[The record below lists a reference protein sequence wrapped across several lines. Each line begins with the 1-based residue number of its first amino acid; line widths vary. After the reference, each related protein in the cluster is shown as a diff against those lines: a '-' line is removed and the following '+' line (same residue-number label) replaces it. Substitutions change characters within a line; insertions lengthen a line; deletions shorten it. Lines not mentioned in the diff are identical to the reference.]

1 MLKGA
6 ISLDPDV
13 TRGRNGV
20 RHHCALLH
28 YEDIDGVWHHCVI
41 GDKLLFLNCIFFK
54 NCCLSA
60 TFLLSLHREILKP
73 LLMDALFR
81 KSDRLL
87 ANTRT
92 EIIRDKM
99 GDIHWNARLIS
110 ILGAKGVGKS
120 TLLRQYLK
128 QHFELGDHRAL
139 YCSADT
145 VDFSM
150 RTLVGL
156 AEEFVMRGGELLVI
170 DEIHKYH
177 SGTADW
183 SREIKEIYEL
193 FPNLKMIVSGS
204 SLLQLR
210 EGDADLSRRAIKY
223 TMPGLS
229 FREALRFYHGL
240 SFPRWSLDDILVHPY
255 DLWQTVTSKC
265 KPVALFKEYL
275 EKGYYP
281 FLLEGEGEYYTKIE
295 QVVNY
300 IIETELPRI
309 CKVDVAN
316 VRKLQA
322 LIALICSEVPFELN
336 ANKIAAA
343 LEIGRDT
350 VVEYLKYLGDAK
362 VLNLLYSDKK
372 KIGKLTKPDK
382 VYLENPNILY
392 ALAPTKVDIGTL
404 RETFAIGCL
413 SESYNV
419 EYGKAQGD
427 FKVDGKYT
435 FEIGGRSK
443 DFSQIAGV
451 KDSYIFADDWDMPDG
466 AKLPLWMLG
475 FLY

>member
-1 MLKGA
+1 M
-6 ISLDPDV
+6 D
-13 TRGRNGV
+13 T
-20 RHHCALLH
+20 
-28 YEDIDGVWHHCVI
+28 
-41 GDKLLFLNCIFFK
+41 LFK
-54 NCCLSA
+54 
-60 TFLLSLHREILKP
+60 
-73 LLMDALFR
+73 

-87 ANTRT
+87 ANTGM
-92 EIIRDKM
+92 EIVREKM
-99 GDIHWNARLIS
+99 NEIHWNARLIS

-120 TLLRQYLK
+120 TLIKQYLK
-128 QHFELGDHRAL
+128 QNYQPLDRRIL

-145 VDFSM
+145 VDFST
-150 RTLVGL
+150 RTLVEL
-156 AEEFVMRGGELLVI
+156 ADEFTIRGGELLVI
-170 DEIHKYH
+170 DEIHKYKP
-177 SGTADW
+177 GTSDW
-183 SREIKEIYEL
+183 SREVKEIYDL
-193 FPNLKMIVSGS
+193 FPDLRLIVSGS

-210 EGDADLSRRAIKY
+210 EGDADLSRRAVKY
-223 TMPGLS
+223 TMSGLS

-240 SFPRWSLDDILVHPY
+240 EFEKWALEDILVHPY
-255 DLWQTVTSKC
+255 DLWQTVASKC

-316 VRKLQA
+316 VRKMQA

-372 KIGKLTKPDK
+372 KIGKLSKPDK

-392 ALAPTKVDIGTL
+392 ALAPTKTDIGTL
-404 RETFAIGCL
+404 RETFAISSL
-413 SESYNV
+413 SESHSV

-427 FKVDGKYT
+427 FRVDGKYT

>member
-1 MLKGA
+1 
-6 ISLDPDV
+6 
-13 TRGRNGV
+13 
-20 RHHCALLH
+20 
-28 YEDIDGVWHHCVI
+28 
-41 GDKLLFLNCIFFK
+41 
-54 NCCLSA
+54 
-60 TFLLSLHREILKP
+60 
-73 LLMDALFR
+73 MDALFR

-87 ANTRT
+87 ANTST

-99 GDIHWNARLIS
+99 NEIHWNAQLVS
-110 ILGAKGVGKS
+110 IMGAKGVGKS
-120 TLLRQYLK
+120 TLIKQHLK
-128 QHFELGDHRAL
+128 QSYRLGDRRVL

-156 AEEFVMRGGELLVI
+156 AEEFVIRGGELLAI
-170 DEIHKYH
+170 DEIHKYK
-177 SGTADW
+177 SGSSDW

-193 FPNLKMIVSGS
+193 FPHLKMIVSGS
-204 SLLQLR
+204 SLLRLR

-240 SFPRWSLDDILVHPY
+240 TFPRWSLEDMLAHPY
-255 DLWQTVTSKC
+255 DLWQVVSSKC
-265 KPVALFKEYL
+265 KPVALFHEYL

-300 IIETELPRI
+300 IVETELPRI
-309 CKVDVAN
+309 CKVDVSN

-322 LIALICSEVPFELN
+322 LIALICREVPFELN
-336 ANKIAAA
+336 ANKVAAA
-343 LEIGRDT
+343 LELGRDT
-350 VVEYLKYLGDAK
+350 VVEYLKFLGNAK

-372 KIGKLTKPDK
+372 KIGKLSKPDK

-392 ALAPTKVDIGTL
+392 ALTPDEVEVGTL
-404 RETFAIGCL
+404 RETFAICCL
-413 SESYNV
+413 SESHSV

-427 FKVDGKYT
+427 FVVDSKYT

-443 DFSQIAGV
+443 NFSQIAGIEN
-451 KDSYIFADDWDMPDG
+451 SYIFADDLDMPDG

>member
-1 MLKGA
+1 
-6 ISLDPDV
+6 
-13 TRGRNGV
+13 
-20 RHHCALLH
+20 
-28 YEDIDGVWHHCVI
+28 
-41 GDKLLFLNCIFFK
+41 
-54 NCCLSA
+54 
-60 TFLLSLHREILKP
+60 
-73 LLMDALFR
+73 MDTLFR

-87 ANTRT
+87 ANVSM
-92 EIIRDKM
+92 EIVREKM
-99 GDIHWNARLIS
+99 SEIHWNAQLIS
-110 ILGAKGVGKS
+110 IMGAKSVGKS
-120 TLLRQYLK
+120 TLIRQYLK
-128 QHFELGDHRAL
+128 QNYQPLDRRML

-145 VDFSM
+145 VEFST
-150 RTLVGL
+150 RTLVEL
-156 AEEFVMRGGELLVI
+156 AEDFVIRGGELLVI
-170 DEIHKYH
+170 DEIHKYK
-177 SGTADW
+177 SGTSDW

-193 FPNLKMIVSGS
+193 FPQLKLIVSGS
-204 SLLQLR
+204 SLLRLR
-210 EGDADLSRRAIKY
+210 EGDADLSRRAVKY
-223 TMPGLS
+223 TMSGLS
-229 FREALRFYHGL
+229 FRESLRFYHGL
-240 SFPRWSLDDILVHPY
+240 SFEKWTLQDILEHPY
-255 DLWQTVTSKC
+255 DLWQMVTSKC

-309 CKVDVAN
+309 CKVDVSN

-372 KIGKLTKPDK
+372 KIGKLSKPDK

-392 ALAPTKVDIGTL
+392 ALAPTKADIGTL
-404 RETFAIGCL
+404 RETFAIGSL
-413 SESYNV
+413 SESHNV

-427 FKVDGKYT
+427 FKVDEKYT

>member
-1 MLKGA
+1 
-6 ISLDPDV
+6 
-13 TRGRNGV
+13 
-20 RHHCALLH
+20 
-28 YEDIDGVWHHCVI
+28 
-41 GDKLLFLNCIFFK
+41 
-54 NCCLSA
+54 
-60 TFLLSLHREILKP
+60 
-73 LLMDALFR
+73 MDTLFR

-87 ANTRT
+87 ANTCTDIVR
-92 EIIRDKM
+92 EKM
-99 GDIHWNARLIS
+99 GEIHWNSQLIT
-110 ILGAKGVGKS
+110 IIGAKGVGKS
-120 TLLRQYLK
+120 TLIKQYLK
-128 QHFELGDHRAL
+128 LNYPPGDRRVL

-145 VDFSM
+145 VDFST
-150 RTLVGL
+150 RTLVEL
-156 AEEFVMRGGELLVI
+156 AEEFVIQGGELLAI
-170 DEIHKYH
+170 DEIHKYKP
-177 SGTADW
+177 GTTDW

-193 FPNLKMIVSGS
+193 FPDLKMIVSGS
-204 SLLQLR
+204 SLLRLK
-210 EGDADLSRRAIKY
+210 EGDADLSRRAVKY

-229 FREALRFYHGL
+229 FREALRFYHAL
-240 SFPRWSLDDILVHPY
+240 SFPVWTLEEILAHPY
-255 DLWQTVTSKC
+255 DLWQMVSSKC

-300 IIETELPRI
+300 IIETELPQI

-322 LIALICSEVPFELN
+322 LIAMICSETPFELN
-336 ANKIAAA
+336 ANKIATA

-372 KIGKLTKPDK
+372 RIGKLSKPDK

-392 ALAPTKVDIGTL
+392 ALAPAKVEIGTL
-404 RETFAIGCL
+404 RETFAVDCL
-413 SESYNV
+413 SEFHVV
-419 EYGKAQGD
+419 EYGKTQGD
-427 FKVDGKYT
+427 FKVDSKYT

-443 DFSQIAGV
+443 DFSQIAGME
-451 KDSYIFADDWDMPDG
+451 DSYVFADDWDMPDG

>member
-1 MLKGA
+1 M
-6 ISLDPDV
+6 
-13 TRGRNGV
+13 
-20 RHHCALLH
+20 
-28 YEDIDGVWHHCVI
+28 
-41 GDKLLFLNCIFFK
+41 
-54 NCCLSA
+54 
-60 TFLLSLHREILKP
+60 
-73 LLMDALFR
+73 
-81 KSDRLL
+81 

-92 EIIRDKM
+92 DIIRDKM
-99 GDIHWNARLIS
+99 GDIHWNAQLIS

-128 QHFELGDHRAL
+128 QHFDLGDHRAL

-183 SREIKEIYEL
+183 SREIKEIYDL

-240 SFPRWSLDDILVHPY
+240 PFPRWSLDDILAHPY

-281 FLLEGEGEYYTKIE
+281 FLLEGEGEYFTKIE

-362 VLNLLYSDKK
+362 VLSLLYSDKK

-419 EYGKAQGD
+419 EYGKVQGD

>member
-1 MLKGA
+1 
-6 ISLDPDV
+6 
-13 TRGRNGV
+13 
-20 RHHCALLH
+20 
-28 YEDIDGVWHHCVI
+28 
-41 GDKLLFLNCIFFK
+41 
-54 NCCLSA
+54 
-60 TFLLSLHREILKP
+60 
-73 LLMDALFR
+73 MDALFR

-110 ILGAKGVGKS
+110 IWGAKGVGKS

-309 CKVDVAN
+309 CKVDVTN

>member
-1 MLKGA
+1 
-6 ISLDPDV
+6 
-13 TRGRNGV
+13 
-20 RHHCALLH
+20 
-28 YEDIDGVWHHCVI
+28 
-41 GDKLLFLNCIFFK
+41 
-54 NCCLSA
+54 
-60 TFLLSLHREILKP
+60 
-73 LLMDALFR
+73 MDALFR

-87 ANTRT
+87 ANTQT

-99 GDIHWNARLIS
+99 DDIHWNAQLIS
-110 ILGAKGVGKS
+110 IMGAKGVGKS
-120 TLLRQYLK
+120 TLIRQYLK
-128 QHFELGDHRAL
+128 QNFKLGDRRVL

-177 SGTADW
+177 SSTSDW

-193 FPNLKMIVSGS
+193 FPDLKLIVSGS
-204 SLLQLR
+204 SLLQLK
-210 EGDADLSRRAIKY
+210 EGDVDLSRRAIKY
-223 TMPGLS
+223 TMLGLS

-240 SFPRWSLDDILVHPY
+240 SFPRWSLEDILAHPY
-255 DLWQTVTSKC
+255 ELWQEVSSKC
-265 KPVALFKEYL
+265 RPVALFKEYL

-322 LIALICSEVPFELN
+322 LIALICSEVPFVLN
-336 ANKIAAA
+336 ANRIAAA

-362 VLNLLYSDKK
+362 VLSLLYSDKK

-404 RETFAIGCL
+404 RETFAIGSL
-413 SESYNV
+413 SESHTV

-427 FKVDGKYT
+427 FQVDGKYT

-443 DFSQIAGV
+443 DFSQIANI
-451 KDSYIFADDWDMPDG
+451 KDSYVFADDWDMPDG

>member
-1 MLKGA
+1 
-6 ISLDPDV
+6 
-13 TRGRNGV
+13 
-20 RHHCALLH
+20 
-28 YEDIDGVWHHCVI
+28 
-41 GDKLLFLNCIFFK
+41 
-54 NCCLSA
+54 
-60 TFLLSLHREILKP
+60 
-73 LLMDALFR
+73 MDALFR

-92 EIIRDKM
+92 DIIRDKM
-99 GDIHWNARLIS
+99 GDIHWNAQLIS

-128 QHFELGDHRAL
+128 QHFDLGDHRAL

-183 SREIKEIYEL
+183 SREIKEIYDL

-240 SFPRWSLDDILVHPY
+240 SFPRWSLDDILAHPY

-281 FLLEGEGEYYTKIE
+281 FLLEGEGEYFTKIE

-362 VLNLLYSDKK
+362 VLSLLYSDKK

-392 ALAPTKVDIGTL
+392 GKV
-404 RETFAIGCL
+404 
-413 SESYNV
+413 
-419 EYGKAQGD
+419 QGD

>member
-1 MLKGA
+1 
-6 ISLDPDV
+6 
-13 TRGRNGV
+13 
-20 RHHCALLH
+20 
-28 YEDIDGVWHHCVI
+28 
-41 GDKLLFLNCIFFK
+41 
-54 NCCLSA
+54 
-60 TFLLSLHREILKP
+60 
-73 LLMDALFR
+73 MDALFR

-110 ILGAKGVGKS
+110 ILGAKGVDKS

-210 EGDADLSRRAIKY
+210 EGDAVLSRRAIKY

-466 AKLPLWMLG
+466 AKRPLWMLG
-475 FLY
+475 FLYSGRNGVRHHCAPLWKNSSCLPNNKAHGGRQHQNDS

>member
-1 MLKGA
+1 
-6 ISLDPDV
+6 
-13 TRGRNGV
+13 
-20 RHHCALLH
+20 
-28 YEDIDGVWHHCVI
+28 
-41 GDKLLFLNCIFFK
+41 
-54 NCCLSA
+54 
-60 TFLLSLHREILKP
+60 
-73 LLMDALFR
+73 MDTLFR

-87 ANTRT
+87 ANVSM
-92 EIIRDKM
+92 EIVREKM
-99 GDIHWNARLIS
+99 SEIHWNAQLIS
-110 ILGAKGVGKS
+110 IMGAKGVGKS
-120 TLLRQYLK
+120 TLIKQYLK
-128 QHFELGDHRAL
+128 QNYQPLDRRML

-145 VDFSM
+145 VEFST
-150 RTLVGL
+150 RTLVEL
-156 AEEFVMRGGELLVI
+156 AEDFVIRGGELLVI
-170 DEIHKYH
+170 DEIHKYK
-177 SGTADW
+177 SGTSDW

-193 FPNLKMIVSGS
+193 FPQLKLIVSGS
-204 SLLQLR
+204 SLLRLR
-210 EGDADLSRRAIKY
+210 EGDADLSRRAVKY
-223 TMPGLS
+223 TMSGLS
-229 FREALRFYHGL
+229 FRESLRFYHGL
-240 SFPRWSLDDILVHPY
+240 SFEKWTLQDILEHPY
-255 DLWQTVTSKC
+255 DLWQMVTSKC

-309 CKVDVAN
+309 CKVDVSN

-350 VVEYLKYLGDAK
+350 VVEYLKYLGNAK

-372 KIGKLTKPDK
+372 KIGKLSKPDK

-392 ALAPTKVDIGTL
+392 ALAPTKADIGTL
-404 RETFAIGCL
+404 RETFAIGSL
-413 SESYNV
+413 SESHNV

-427 FKVDGKYT
+427 FKVDEKYT

>member
-1 MLKGA
+1 
-6 ISLDPDV
+6 
-13 TRGRNGV
+13 
-20 RHHCALLH
+20 
-28 YEDIDGVWHHCVI
+28 
-41 GDKLLFLNCIFFK
+41 
-54 NCCLSA
+54 
-60 TFLLSLHREILKP
+60 
-73 LLMDALFR
+73 MDSLFR

-87 ANTRT
+87 ANTQT

-99 GDIHWNARLIS
+99 NEIHWNAQLVTIM
-110 ILGAKGVGKS
+110 GAKGVGKS
-120 TLLRQYLK
+120 TLIKQYLK
-128 QHFELGDHRAL
+128 QKYRLGDRRIL

-156 AEEFVMRGGELLVI
+156 AEEFSIRGGELLAI
-170 DEIHKYH
+170 DEIHKYK
-177 SGTADW
+177 SGTTDW
-183 SREIKEIYEL
+183 SSEIKEIHEL
-193 FPNLKMIVSGS
+193 YPDLKLIVSGS
-204 SLLQLR
+204 SLLRLK
-210 EGDADLSRRAIKY
+210 EGDADLSRRAVKY

-229 FREALRFYHGL
+229 FRESLRFYHGL
-240 SFPRWSLDDILVHPY
+240 EFKRWALDDILAHPY
-255 DLWQTVTSKC
+255 DLWQEVSSKC
-265 KPVALFKEYL
+265 KPVVLFKEYL

-300 IIETELPRI
+300 IIEAELPQI

-343 LEIGRDT
+343 IEIGRDT

-372 KIGKLTKPDK
+372 KIGKLSKPDK

-392 ALAPTKVDIGTL
+392 ALTPTKAEIGTL
-404 RETFAIGCL
+404 RETFAICSL
-413 SESYNV
+413 SESHTV

-427 FKVDGKYT
+427 FKVDRIYT

-443 DFSQIAGV
+443 GFSQIAGV
-451 KDSYIFADDWDMPDG
+451 ENSYIFADDWDMPDG

>member
-1 MLKGA
+1 M
-6 ISLDPDV
+6 DV
-13 TRGRNGV
+13 
-20 RHHCALLH
+20 
-28 YEDIDGVWHHCVI
+28 
-41 GDKLLFLNCIFFK
+41 
-54 NCCLSA
+54 
-60 TFLLSLHREILKP
+60 
-73 LLMDALFR
+73 LFR

-87 ANTRT
+87 ANTST

-99 GDIHWNARLIS
+99 DEIHWNAQLIS
-110 ILGAKGVGKS
+110 ITGAKGVGKS
-120 TLLRQYLK
+120 TLIRQYLK
-128 QHFELGDHRAL
+128 QHYKPGDRRVL

-145 VDFSM
+145 VDFSI
-150 RTLVGL
+150 RTLVSL
-156 AEEFVMRGGELLVI
+156 AEDFVIHGGELLVI
-170 DEIHKYH
+170 DEIHKYK
-177 SGTADW
+177 SGNTDW

-193 FPNLKMIVSGS
+193 FPDLKMIVSGS
-204 SLLQLR
+204 SLLRLK
-210 EGDADLSRRAIKY
+210 EGDADLSRRSIKY
-223 TMPGLS
+223 NMSGLS

-240 SFPRWSLDDILVHPY
+240 SFPKWSLEDILAHPY
-255 DLWQTVTSKC
+255 DLWQTVSSKC
-265 KPVALFKEYL
+265 KPIVLFKEYL

-300 IIETELPRI
+300 IIETELPQT
-309 CKVDVAN
+309 CKVDVSN

-372 KIGKLTKPDK
+372 KIGKLSKPDK

-392 ALAPTKVDIGTL
+392 ALAPTKVEIGTL
-404 RETFAIGCL
+404 RETFAIGSL
-413 SESYNV
+413 SESHNV
-419 EYGKAQGD
+419 EYGKVQGD
-427 FKVDGKYT
+427 FKVDSRYT
-435 FEIGGRSK
+435 FEIGGRGK
-443 DFSQIAGV
+443 DFSQIAGM
-451 KDSYIFADDWDMPDG
+451 KDSYIFADDWDVPDG

>member
-1 MLKGA
+1 
-6 ISLDPDV
+6 
-13 TRGRNGV
+13 
-20 RHHCALLH
+20 
-28 YEDIDGVWHHCVI
+28 
-41 GDKLLFLNCIFFK
+41 
-54 NCCLSA
+54 
-60 TFLLSLHREILKP
+60 
-73 LLMDALFR
+73 MDTLFR

-87 ANTRT
+87 ANVSM
-92 EIIRDKM
+92 EIVREKM
-99 GDIHWNARLIS
+99 SEIHWNAQLIS
-110 ILGAKGVGKS
+110 IMGAKGVGKS
-120 TLLRQYLK
+120 MLIKQYLK
-128 QHFELGDHRAL
+128 QNYQPLDRRML

-145 VDFSM
+145 VEFST
-150 RTLVGL
+150 RTLVEL
-156 AEEFVMRGGELLVI
+156 AEEFVIRGGELLVI
-170 DEIHKYH
+170 DEIHKYK
-177 SGTADW
+177 SGTSDW

-193 FPNLKMIVSGS
+193 FPQLKLIVSGS
-204 SLLQLR
+204 SLLRLR
-210 EGDADLSRRAIKY
+210 EGDADLSRRAVKY
-223 TMPGLS
+223 TMSGLS
-229 FREALRFYHGL
+229 FRESLRFYHGL
-240 SFPRWSLDDILVHPY
+240 SFEKWTLQDILEHPY
-255 DLWQTVTSKC
+255 DLWQMVTSKC

-300 IIETELPRI
+300 IIEIELPRI
-309 CKVDVAN
+309 CKVDVSN

-372 KIGKLTKPDK
+372 KIGKLSKPDK

-392 ALAPTKVDIGTL
+392 ALAPTKADIGTL
-404 RETFAIGCL
+404 RETFAIGSL
-413 SESYNV
+413 SELHNV
-419 EYGKAQGD
+419 EYDKAQGD
-427 FKVDGKYT
+427 FKVDEKYT

>member
-1 MLKGA
+1 
-6 ISLDPDV
+6 
-13 TRGRNGV
+13 
-20 RHHCALLH
+20 
-28 YEDIDGVWHHCVI
+28 
-41 GDKLLFLNCIFFK
+41 
-54 NCCLSA
+54 
-60 TFLLSLHREILKP
+60 
-73 LLMDALFR
+73 MDALFR

-87 ANTRT
+87 ANTST
-92 EIIRDKM
+92 EIIREIMDE
-99 GDIHWNARLIS
+99 IHWNSQLIS
-110 ILGAKGVGKS
+110 IMGAKGVGKS
-120 TLLRQYLK
+120 TLIKQYLK
-128 QHFELGDHRAL
+128 QNYEPGDRSVL

-145 VDFSM
+145 VDFST
-150 RTLVGL
+150 RTLVEL
-156 AEEFVMRGGELLVI
+156 AEEFAIQGGELLVI
-170 DEIHKYH
+170 DEIHKYK
-177 SGTADW
+177 SGTTDW

-193 FPNLKMIVSGS
+193 FPDLKMIVSGS
-204 SLLQLR
+204 SLLRLR

-240 SFPRWSLDDILVHPY
+240 SFSKWSLDDILAHPHE
-255 DLWQTVTSKC
+255 LWQMVSSKC
-265 KPVALFKEYL
+265 KPIPLFKEYL

-295 QVVNY
+295 QVINY

-309 CKVDVAN
+309 CKVDIAN

-322 LIALICSEVPFELN
+322 LVALICSEVPFELN

-372 KIGKLTKPDK
+372 KIGKLSKPDK

-392 ALAPTKVDIGTL
+392 ALAPTKADIGTL
-404 RETFAIGCL
+404 RETFAIGSL
-413 SESYNV
+413 SESHNV
-419 EYGKAQGD
+419 EYGKEKGD
-427 FKVDGKYT
+427 FRVDSKYT

-443 DFSQIAGV
+443 DFSQIAGM
-451 KDSYIFADDWDMPDG
+451 KDSYIFADDWDIPDG

>member
-1 MLKGA
+1 
-6 ISLDPDV
+6 
-13 TRGRNGV
+13 
-20 RHHCALLH
+20 
-28 YEDIDGVWHHCVI
+28 
-41 GDKLLFLNCIFFK
+41 
-54 NCCLSA
+54 
-60 TFLLSLHREILKP
+60 
-73 LLMDALFR
+73 MDSLFR

-87 ANTRT
+87 ANTKT
-92 EIIRDKM
+92 EIIRDM
-99 GDIHWNARLIS
+99 MDEIHWNAQLVTIM
-110 ILGAKGVGKS
+110 GAKGVGKS
-120 TLLRQYLK
+120 TLIKQYLK
-128 QHFELGDHRAL
+128 QKYRLGDRRIL

-156 AEEFVMRGGELLVI
+156 AEEFSIHGGELLAI
-170 DEIHKYH
+170 DEIHKYK
-177 SGTADW
+177 SGTTDW
-183 SREIKEIYEL
+183 SREIKEIHEL
-193 FPNLKMIVSGS
+193 YPDLKLIVSGS
-204 SLLQLR
+204 SLLRLR
-210 EGDADLSRRAIKY
+210 EGDADLSRRAVKY

-229 FREALRFYHGL
+229 FRESLRFYHGL
-240 SFPRWSLDDILVHPY
+240 EFKRWALDDILAHPY
-255 DLWQTVTSKC
+255 DLWQEVSSKC

-300 IIETELPRI
+300 IIEAELPQI

-343 LEIGRDT
+343 IEIGRDT

-372 KIGKLTKPDK
+372 KIGKLSKPDK

-392 ALAPTKVDIGTL
+392 ALTPTKAEIGTL
-404 RETFAIGCL
+404 RETFAICSL
-413 SESYNV
+413 SDSHSV

-443 DFSQIAGV
+443 GFSQIAGV
-451 KDSYIFADDWDMPDG
+451 ENSYIFADDWDMPDG